1 MDWSKAKSV
10 LILVFIILNIF
21 LAYNIMLLY
30 NDEGISAHIIENVE
44 NILMDNGVE
53 LKCQIPVNVDGSVYG
68 IDETYKGVVVL
79 ADELI
84 IDGIIPRIEYKG
96 QKEEV
101 EIIYE
106 KLPEDLV
113 GENID
118 YAKEVRRILK
128 KIKLPMDELF
138 LDRQLIPE
146 RKGRIELKYVE
157 KKDNMLFF
165 DNVLNIIIENGKMYM
180 KITYK
185 KYKHLSNSNS
195 NVVPAYQILL
205 RNFHKD
211 KKVFIESIDI
221 GVKFCDVDRNY
232 TGPFTVWRIK
242 MDDGDKFFIVSTGD
256 NVN

>member
-1 MDWSKAKSV
+1 M
-10 LILVFIILNIF
+10 
-21 LAYNIMLLY
+21 
-30 NDEGISAHIIENVE
+30 
-44 NILMDNGVE
+44 
-53 LKCQIPVNVDGSVYG
+53 KCQIPVNVDGSVYG

-113 GENID
+113 GEDID
-118 YAKEVRRILK
+118 YAKEVKNIE

-157 KKDNMLFF
+157 K
-165 DNVLNIIIENGKMYM
+165 
-180 KITYK
+180 
-185 KYKHLSNSNS
+185 
-195 NVVPAYQILL
+195 
-205 RNFHKD
+205 R
-211 KKVFIESIDI
+211 
-221 GVKFCDVDRNY
+221 
-232 TGPFTVWRIK
+232 
-242 MDDGDKFFIVSTGD
+242 
-256 NVN
+256 